1 MATPRFPAL
10 LLFLFAAVLARA
22 TSVEPPDFPALVR
35 NADAIYR
42 GYVTAVESRRVD
54 PPGGR
59 PLIRT
64 YVTFAVERTLKG
76 AEHTEIV
83 LDFLGGTVGDLTL
96 EVSDMPVFTVGDHNL
111 VFVQGNGRQFCPL
124 VAVMHGRY
132 RIEHDAAANRDII
145 TRENHRPLNR
155 GQDVVLPMS
164 EPGSNR
170 VAAPDLSRAL
180 TPAEFEIQI
189 LQQVA
194 STPQARVK

>member
-1 MATPRFPAL
+1 MPRFPAL

-22 TSVEPPDFPALVR
+22 TSVEPPEFPALVSL
-35 NADAIYR
+35 ADAIYR
-42 GYVTAVESRRVD
+42 GRVTAVESRRLD
-54 PPGGR
+54 QPGNR

-76 AEHTEIV
+76 AERPAVV

-96 EVSDMPVFTVGDHNL
+96 EVSDMPVFTIGDHNI

-132 RIEHDAAANRDII
+132 RIEHDATANRDII
-145 TRENHRPLNR
+145 TRENHLPLNR
-155 GQDVVLPMS
+155 AQDVVLPMTD
-164 EPGSNR
+164 PGSNLI
-170 VAAPDLSRAL
+170 AARDLTRAL
-180 TPAEFEIQI
+180 SPAEFEAQI